1 MKNIIALLGLIIGF
15 NPVFAQID
23 PVPPN
28 KQVSPAT
35 VSAADNK
42 KSTITGL
49 VTNEK
54 EELLIGASVFW
65 KDTKQGTV
73 TDSDGHFSIPA
84 RNREATLVVNYVGYT
99 SAEVQVLPGED
110 KIWIEVTGVAHLQE
124 VTVQAK
130 GFDTHISTLNVRNVE
145 SITSK
150 ELRKAPCCN
159 LSESFQT
166 NGAIDVTY
174 PNALTGVKEI
184 QMLGLRGIYSQFL
197 VENRP
202 TMSGIATPFAFEYIP
217 GTWLSGVDLAK
228 GASTVKNGNTGI
240 TGQVNAEIVKP
251 DTDKPLFVN
260 VFSSTEGRGEVNV
273 HLNKKGESSHNGLL
287 LHGSF
292 VENNWDMNGDHFK
305 DSPNR
310 QQLNG
315 LYRWKYDGPAGCA
328 QFNVQAL
335 TDRRQSG
342 QFRDIEGYS
351 GPRFEI
357 DQQNDRI
364 EAWGKYGKEQ
374 FLGKQFLE
382 LGNIVSASWHRTRS
396 QFGSNAYAAEQ
407 TSMYWQTLFQN
418 IIRNTNHK
426 ILVAPSI
433 QYDDIQ
439 ESVNEGKLDRREF
452 VPGMM
457 AEYTFSRPTARM
469 EIPDL
474 ILVLGGRIDWN
485 SRFGWQATPRLSAK
499 YNFTEKSIMRV
510 SAGKGFR
517 SPNVVAENISLLAS
531 NRAFV
536 FAAPN
541 GGKTEL
547 LGPEEAWNYGVNFT
561 QNFKIAQRD
570 ASFSVDVYR
579 TDFVRQVLVD
589 VERPPV
595 DSQLS
600 VYFYNSNNQS
610 FSNSLLVN
618 FQYSPVPGLDVKFAF
633 KWNDV
638 RAEFADGKLK
648 TIPLVARQRGLVS
661 VDYTTPNKRW
671 SFNTYVQIVGPQ
683 RLPDNSFLPHSLT
696 HDFPPTSPTF
706 ALLNAQVTRKF
717 GQNLELYAGCENITG
732 YQQHHAILGANDPD
746 SPFFNGSQ
754 VWAPMMRQVG
764 YLGVRW
770 SPSGL

>member
-1 MKNIIALLGLIIGF
+1 MKNFIALLGFLVGF
-15 NPVFAQID
+15 NSSFAQTD
-23 PVPPN
+23 PPTPAQLN
-28 KQVSPAT
+28 KLAT
-35 VSAADNK
+35 L
-42 KSTITGL
+42 TGM

-65 KDTKQGTV
+65 KDTKEGTV
-73 TDSDGHFSIPA
+73 TDAEGRFSLPA
-84 RNREATLVVNYVGYT
+84 RKISATLAINYVGYT
-99 SAEVQVLPGED
+99 SAEVEVLPGED
-110 KIWIEVTGVAHLQE
+110 KIWVEVTGVAQLQE
-124 VTVQAK
+124 VTVQGK
-130 GFDTHISTLNVRNVE
+130 GFDTHISTLGIRNIE

-184 QMLGLRGIYSQFL
+184 QLLGLRGIYSQFL
-197 VENRP
+197 IENRP
-202 TMSGIATPFAFEYIP
+202 TMTGIATPFAFEYIP

-228 GASTVKNGNTGI
+228 GASTVKNGNAGI

-251 DTDKPLFVN
+251 DLDKPLFVN

-273 HLNKKGESSHNGLL
+273 HLNKKGKTAHNGLL

-292 VENNWDMNGDHFK
+292 VENQWDMNGDKFK

-310 QQLNG
+310 KQLNG

-335 TDRRQSG
+335 TDSRQSG
-342 QFRDIEGYS
+342 QFRNIEGYA

-357 DQQNDRI
+357 DQQNDRV

-374 FLGKQFLE
+374 FLGERFLE
-382 LGNIVSASWHRTRS
+382 LGNIVGASWHRTRS
-396 QFGSNAYAAEQ
+396 QFGPNAYVAEQ
-407 TSMYWQTLFQN
+407 KSLYWQTLFQN
-418 IIRNTNHK
+418 IISNTNHK

-433 QYDDIQ
+433 QYDDIR
-439 ESVNEGKLDRREF
+439 ESVNEGNLDRREF
-452 VPGMM
+452 VPGLM
-457 AEYTFSRPTARM
+457 AEYTFSRPSLEM
-469 EIPDL
+469 KIPDL
-474 ILVLGGRIDWN
+474 VVVLGGRIDWN

-499 YNFTEKSIMRV
+499 YNFTEKSIVRV
-510 SAGKGFR
+510 SAGRGFR

-531 NRAFV
+531 NRNFI
-536 FAAPN
+536 FNSPN
-541 GGKTEL
+541 TGNTEI
-547 LGPEEAWNYGVNFT
+547 LGPEEAWNYGVNYT

-570 ASFSVDVYR
+570 ASFSVDLYR

-589 VERPPV
+589 VERPPI

-600 VYFYNSNNQS
+600 VYFYNSKGKS
-610 FSNSLLVN
+610 FSNSLLLN
-618 FQYSPVPGLDVKFAF
+618 FQFSPLQGLDVKFAF

-648 TIPLVARQRGLVS
+648 TIPLVAQQRGLVS
-661 VDYTTPNKRW
+661 VDYTTPKKRW

-683 RLPDNSFLPHSLT
+683 RLPDNSFLPHELT

-706 ALLNAQVTRKF
+706 ALLNAQVTRKI
-717 GQNLELYAGCENITG
+717 GQNFEIYGGCENITG
-732 YQQHHAILGANDPD
+732 YQQHHAIISADNPA
-746 SPFFNGSQ
+746 STFFNGSQ

>member
-1 MKNIIALLGLIIGF
+1 MKSLIALLGFIAGF
-15 NPVFAQID
+15 SPLLAQNG
-23 PVPPN
+23 P
-28 KQVSPAT
+28 S
-35 VSAADNK
+35 SHH
-42 KSTITGL
+42 ITGL

-73 TDSDGHFSIPA
+73 TDTEGRFTLPA
-84 RNREATLVVNYVGYT
+84 RDVAATLVVNYVGYT
-99 SAEVQVLPGED
+99 SAEVQVLPGEE
-110 KIWIEVTGVAHLQE
+110 KIWIEVKGVTQLQE
-124 VTVQAK
+124 VTVQGK
-130 GFDTHISTLNVRNVE
+130 GFDTHMSTIGLRNVE
-145 SITSK
+145 SVTSK

-184 QMLGLRGIYSQFL
+184 QLLGLRGIYSQFL

-202 TMSGIATPFAFEYIP
+202 TMTGIATPFAFEYIP

-228 GASTVKNGNTGI
+228 GASSVKNGNTGI

-251 DTDKPLFVN
+251 DQDKPLFVN
-260 VFSSTEGRGEVNV
+260 VFSSTEGRGEVNL
-273 HLNKKGESSHNGLL
+273 HLNKKGKTSHNGLL

-292 VENNWDMNGDHFK
+292 VENQWDMNGDHFK

-315 LYRWKYDGPAGCA
+315 MYRWKYDGPAGCA

-342 QFRDIEGYS
+342 QLNDIPGYA
-351 GPRFEI
+351 GPRFNI
-357 DQQNDRI
+357 DQQNDRV
-364 EAWGKYGKEQ
+364 EAWAKYGKEQ
-374 FLGKQFLE
+374 FLGKRFLE
-382 LGNIVSASWHRTRS
+382 LGNIIGASWHRNQS
-396 QFGSNAYAAEQ
+396 QFGPNAYLAEQ
-407 TSMYWQTLFQN
+407 KSLYWQTLFQN
-418 IIRNTNHK
+418 IIGNTNHH

-439 ESVNEGKLDRREF
+439 ESVNEGNLDRREF
-452 VPGMM
+452 VPGLM
-457 AEYTFSRPTARM
+457 AEYTFSRPSLRM
-469 EIPDL
+469 EIPDFVM
-474 ILVLGGRIDWN
+474 VLGGRVDWN
-485 SRFGWQATPRLSAK
+485 SRFGWQLTPRLSAK
-499 YNFTEKSIMRV
+499 YNFTEKSIVRV
-510 SAGKGFR
+510 SAGRGFR
-517 SPNVVAENISLLAS
+517 SPNVMAENISLLAS

-536 FAAPN
+536 FGNPN
-541 GGKTEL
+541 LGDREV
-547 LGPEEAWNYGVNFT
+547 LGPEEAWNYGVNYT

-570 ASFSVDVYR
+570 ASFSVDLYR
-579 TDFVRQVLVD
+579 TDFVHQVLVD

-595 DSQLS
+595 DSLLS
-600 VYFYNSNNQS
+600 VYFYNSS
-610 FSNSLLVN
+610 GKSYSNSLLIN
-618 FQYSPVPGLDVKFAF
+618 FQYSPLPGLDVKFAY

-638 RAEFADGKLK
+638 RAEFADGILK
-648 TIPLVARQRGLVS
+648 RVPLVARQRGLVS
-661 VDYTTPNKRW
+661 VDYTTPNQRW

-696 HDFPPTSPTF
+696 HNFPAITPTF
-706 ALLNAQVTRKF
+706 ALLNAQITRKF
-717 GQNLELYAGCENITG
+717 GKNLELYGGCENITG
-732 YQQHHAILGANDPD
+732 YQQHHTIISANDPA

-764 YLGVRW
+764 YLGLRW